1 MLSVVYNIGICTVTC
16 HFFVVGETDLPP
28 KLYGSQF
35 SIKCDSGGEDIDHWT
50 LNDNRITGA
59 TDGIDSSSIA
69 SPTLHVEF
77 MMLSLEGQYQCFGV
91 SSGPL
96 NILNVFIIGK
106 IYCMLVSL

>member
-1 MLSVVYNIGICTVTC
+1 MLSNIGVCTITC
-16 HFFVVGETDLPP
+16 YFLVVGEIDLPP
-28 KLYGSQF
+28 KPYGSSF
-35 SIKCDSGGEDIDHWT
+35 NIECDISREDIDYWE
-50 LNDNRITGA
+50 LNGNRITGA
-59 TDGIDSSSIA
+59 TAGIDSSSIA